1 MRWAP
6 TRDDT
11 IVAERRN
18 LSGSRETY
26 SADPHPLVKLE
37 LPS

>member
-1 MRWAP
+1 MRRAP

-18 LSGSRETY
+18 LSGSCETY
-26 SADPHPLVKLE
+26 SADHHPLVKLE